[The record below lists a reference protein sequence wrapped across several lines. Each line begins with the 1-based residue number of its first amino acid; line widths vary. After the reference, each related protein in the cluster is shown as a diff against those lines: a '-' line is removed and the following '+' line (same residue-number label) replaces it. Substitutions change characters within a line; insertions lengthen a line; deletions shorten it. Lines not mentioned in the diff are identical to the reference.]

1 MQLKA
6 TAPSGDLRATGVLG
20 FASAQRR
27 LKLDEAA
34 QILDFIKVETHAAA
48 QEQAAAL
55 AHDRADSQR
64 ARQRRLDLVGLR
76 NGDGPVF
83 THALRRAVGA
93 GIGDQLV
100 RLAVTIGVDR
110 AQLQPAARR
119 LEIDVA
125 LAHGFGGE
133 GAQGEG
139 PGMSDVNVGAAELLL
154 DVALRL
160 GKQGVHRT
168 RIRVDAV
175 SRARIPEGVEGW
187 RWHARLE
194 GFGPGVYRTGLSLV
208 APFGQ
213 AAGIPRPAEAKRLLM
228 SKSQTLQG
236 RSLIA
241 RAGVAEAPGPEG
253 PAGSDASASSNGM
266 PGAMPEQVGVEM
278 EEATVAQEQPVATA
292 AQPASTGLRHVL
304 PFEKP
309 LAQLEQQIAE
319 LERAQSTG
327 HADHTAELRQLREN
341 YTAVLRKTYENLS
354 AWETVQVA
362 RHPQRPLF
370 LDYVEMICREF
381 REIHG
386 DRRYG
391 DDYAIRCGLAK
402 IGGHKVMLVGHHKG
416 RDTREKIK
424 CMFGLANPEGY
435 RKALRAM
442 KLAEKFKL
450 PVVTLIDTPGAYPG
464 IGAEERGQ
472 AQSIATNL
480 MEMARLGTPIVSVII
495 GEGGSGGALGIAVAD
510 RVAMSQYGWYSVISP
525 EACSSILFKDPAEAP
540 RMAEALKL
548 TSRDLM
554 RLGVIDA
561 VVPEPLGG
569 AHRDPAQ
576 AAHHLEQYLAKTL
589 RELKRKKPS
598 ELAEQRY
605 EKFRRMGEF
614 SEPGQTARGAVRS
627 AG

>member
-1 MQLKA
+1 MQLKT
-6 TAPSGDLRATGVLG
+6 TAPFGDLLATRVLCLSRAEH
-20 FASAQRR
+20 R
-27 LKLDEAA
+27 LELHKAA
-34 QILDFIKVETHAAA
+34 QFFDFVKVKAHAAA
-48 QEQAAAL
+48 HEQAAAL
-55 AHDRADSQR
+55 AHDHADAQR
-64 ARQRRLDLVGLR
+64 AAQGRLDHAGSR
-76 NGDGPVF
+76 NLNNAVF
-83 THALRRAVGA
+83 ADAVSGAVGA
-93 GIGDQLV
+93 RVGDQLM
-100 RLAVTIGVDR
+100 RLAVTVGLDR
-110 AQLQPAARR
+110 AQFQARAR
-119 LEIDVA
+119 GMEIDVA
-125 LAHGFGGE
+125 VAHCFGWQRSQF
-133 GAQGEG
+133 QG
-139 PGMSDVNVGAAELLL
+139 SVISSFDISAAELLL
-154 DVALRL
+154 NVAAGL
-160 GKQGVHRT
+160 GRQGIHRQDFGGAAPAYGSLAGFLGT
-168 RIRVDAV
+168 GCFPSGKLD
-175 SRARIPEGVEGW
+175 
-187 RWHARLE
+187 
-194 GFGPGVYRTGLSLV
+194 GFGRGVYRTGLSLV

-236 RSLIA
+236 RSLTA
-241 RAGVAEAPGPEG
+241 RAGVAEEAG
-253 PAGSDASASSNGM
+253 PAGSAGDASASSNGM
-266 PGAMPEQVGVEM
+266 PSALNTQASVEM
-278 EEATVAQEQPVATA
+278 DEATVALEHPVASS

-309 LAQLEQQIAE
+309 LAQLEQQIAD

-327 HADHTAELRQLREN
+327 HVDHTAELRQLRES

-416 RDTREKIK
+416 RDTKEKIK

-480 MEMARLGTPIVSVII
+480 MEMARLATPIVSVII

-576 AAHHLEQYLAKTL
+576 AAHHLEQYLAKAL
-589 RELKRKKPS
+589 RELKRKS
-598 ELAEQRY
+598 AMELADQRY

-614 SEPGQTARGAVRS
+614 SEPGLTVAGAVRS